1 MTHTSNTANVHNI
14 ITGTTPIKT
23 LIKPLEEQTIKD
35 NFLFEAVMKDGDN
48 CKQFIELGLGKKI
61 SLLRIIDSEKSIFYR
76 PEYHGVRLDV
86 YVEDDAGASYNIEMQ
101 VSYDSTEL
109 RARYYHSQMDM
120 ELLLSG
126 HDYDELPD
134 TYVIFICDYDPLQM
148 GKFVYTIESKCKEL
162 PEYEYHDGV
171 HTIFLSTKGRNRDE
185 VSPEIIKFLEYVH
198 ADLPDSMRDF
208 KSEYVRRLQDS
219 VGKIKD
225 DRDRRAEYMTTEV
238 TLRKLYKDGQ
248 KAGEAIGEA
257 RGVAIGEATGIANT
271 LAKYLLRNPS
281 ADTAADIFDV
291 PVERIRQI
299 AADNGIVLK

>member
-1 MTHTSNTANVHNI
+1 MSQTSNNASASNI
-14 ITGTTPIKT
+14 ITGKTSIKT
-23 LIKPLEEQTIKD
+23 PIKPLEEQTIKD

-48 CKQFIELGLGKKI
+48 CKQFIELVLGKKI
-61 SLLRIIDSEKSIFYR
+61 SVLKIIDSEKSIFYR

-86 YVEDDAGASYNIEMQ
+86 YVEDESGASYNIEMQ

-134 TYVIFICDYDPLQM
+134 TYVIFICDYDPLKQ
-148 GKFVYTIESKCKEL
+148 GKFVYTIEIKCREL
-162 PEYEYHDGV
+162 PEYEYKDGV
-171 HTIFLSTKGRNRDE
+171 HTIFLSTKGKNHDE

-198 ADLPDSMRDF
+198 ADLPDSTRDF

-238 TLRKLYKDGQ
+238 TLRKMYKNGRREGF
-248 KAGEAIGEA
+248 A
-257 RGVAIGEATGIANT
+257 EATDIF
-271 LAKYLLRNPS
+271 LRKQLIKNPS
-281 ADTAADIFDV
+281 MADARDMFDDLTEDYIREFAA
-291 PVERIRQI
+291 E
-299 AADNGIVLK
+299 NGITLK

>member
-1 MTHTSNTANVHNI
+1 MAKLSNNEKVPSSI
-14 ITGTTPIKT
+14 VSKTPIKP
-23 LIKPLEEQTIKD
+23 IEEQTIKD

-48 CKQFIELGLGKKI
+48 CKQFIELVLGKKI
-61 SLLRIIDSEKSIFYR
+61 SLLRIIDSAKSIFYR

-86 YVEDDAGASYNIEMQ
+86 YVEDEAGSSYNIEMQ

-171 HTIFLSTKGRNRDE
+171 HTIFLSTKGKNRDE
-185 VSPEIIKFLEYVH
+185 VSPEIIKFLDYVH
-198 ADLPDSMRDF
+198 ADLPDSTRDF

-238 TLRKLYKDGQ
+238 TLRKLYKDGH
-248 KAGEAIGEA
+248 KDGLEEGRALGLSAGISETTD
-257 RGVAIGEATGIANT
+257 R
-271 LAKYLLRNPS
+271 YLGNQLRYNPS
-281 ADTAADIFDV
+281 LKAAQTLFNDLS
-291 PVERIRQI
+291 EEYIRNFAREHNI
-299 AADNGIVLK
+299 CLEEP

>member
-1 MTHTSNTANVHNI
+1 
-14 ITGTTPIKT
+14 
-23 LIKPLEEQTIKD
+23 
-35 NFLFEAVMKDGDN
+35 
-48 CKQFIELGLGKKI
+48 
-61 SLLRIIDSEKSIFYR
+61 
-76 PEYHGVRLDV
+76 
-86 YVEDDAGASYNIEMQ
+86 MQ

-134 TYVIFICDYDPLQM
+134 TYVIFICDYDPLKQ
-148 GKFVYTIESKCKEL
+148 GKFVYNIESKCREL

-171 HTIFLSTKGRNRDE
+171 HTIFLSTKGKNRDE
-185 VSPEIIKFLEYVH
+185 ISPEIIKFLEYVH
-198 ADLPDSMRDF
+198 ADLPDSTRDF

-238 TLRKLYKDGQ
+238 TLRKLYKDGE
-248 KAGEAIGEA
+248 KAGHALGLEEGRSVGLEEGHALGLEEGRSIGLEQGHSTGIIEGEA
-257 RGVAIGEATGIANT
+257 RGIAIGETRGEARGIANT
-271 LAKYLLRNPS
+271 LTKYLLRNPS

>member
-1 MTHTSNTANVHNI
+1 
-14 ITGTTPIKT
+14 
-23 LIKPLEEQTIKD
+23 
-35 NFLFEAVMKDGDN
+35 
-48 CKQFIELGLGKKI
+48 
-61 SLLRIIDSEKSIFYR
+61 
-76 PEYHGVRLDV
+76 
-86 YVEDDAGASYNIEMQ
+86 MQ

-134 TYVIFICDYDPLQM
+134 TYVIFICDYDPLKQ
-148 GKFVYTIESKCKEL
+148 GKFVYNIGNKCKEL

-238 TLRKLYKDGQ
+238 TMRKLYKDGQ
-248 KAGEAIGEA
+248 KAGRKEGEAIGET
-257 RGVAIGEATGIANT
+257 RGEARGIANT

-299 AADNGIVLK
+299 AAENGIVLR